1 MRILIAEDE
10 VSIAKALKV
19 MLERNKYVVDAVYN
33 GTDAVDYA
41 CTNVYDALILDI
53 MMPGVDGIA
62 ALTAIRRSGVTTP
75 ALFLT
80 AKSEVEDRVAGL
92 DAGADDYLPKPFAAS
107 EFLARV
113 RALTRR
119 SGGYA
124 PALLRLGNTTLDCG
138 QYTLSTPAGSLR
150 LNNKEYQLMELF
162 LRHPRQVFSSEHL
175 MEKLWSMDS
184 AAEMDVIWTYIG
196 FLRKKLKLLEA
207 DVEIRTIRGAGYAL
221 EELSC

>member
-53 MMPGVDGIA
+53 MMPGMDGIA

-119 SGGYA
+119 SGSYA

-175 MEKLWSMDS
+175 MQKLWSMDS

>member
-53 MMPGVDGIA
+53 MMPGMDGIA

-80 AKSEVEDRVAGL
+80 AKAEVEDRVAGL

-150 LNNKEYQLMELF
+150 LNNKEYQLMELL

-175 MEKLWSMDS
+175 MQKLWSMDS

>member
-53 MMPGVDGIA
+53 MMPGMDGIA

-80 AKSEVEDRVAGL
+80 AKAEVEDRVAGL

-124 PALLRLGNTTLDCG
+124 PALLRLGNTTLVCG

-175 MEKLWSMDS
+175 MQKLWSMDS

>member
-19 MLERNKYVVDAVYN
+19 MLERNKYVVDAFYN

-53 MMPGVDGIA
+53 MMPGMDGIA

-80 AKSEVEDRVAGL
+80 AKAEVEDRVAGL

-124 PALLRLGNTTLDCG
+124 PALLRLGNTMLDCG

-175 MEKLWSMDS
+175 MQKLWSMDS

>member
-53 MMPGVDGIA
+53 MMPGMDGIA

-80 AKSEVEDRVAGL
+80 AKAEVEDRVAGL

-150 LNNKEYQLMELF
+150 LNNKEYQLMELV

-175 MEKLWSMDS
+175 MQKLWSMDS